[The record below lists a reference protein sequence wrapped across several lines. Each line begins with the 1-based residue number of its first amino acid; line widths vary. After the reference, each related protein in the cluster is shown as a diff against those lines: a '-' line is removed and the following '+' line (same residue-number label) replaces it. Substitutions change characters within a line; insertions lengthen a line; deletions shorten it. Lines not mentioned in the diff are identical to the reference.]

1 MPQVRG
7 PSDKRKARGRKSPG
21 LTYPHHT
28 EKRYYMHFLEWLYDG
43 PRDDMIAVSQF
54 RPYKTTRAFDTAA
67 AAMEYAE
74 ELDGRG
80 AEGVYFRLATL
91 PAGWTPQTP
100 GGRGTAAESAWSYA
114 IMADMDLNGP
124 GHVSTLYPDTDEDL
138 TRLIEKAGLPEP
150 SAWINSG
157 GGRYPIWKLA
167 DRVDAAAMAPVSAAW
182 HAHMIGWAKH
192 LGWKLDNTSDV
203 ARVYRMPGTHNRK
216 AERNGDHVLCRVT
229 SMDGPVYPFD
239 ALTAVLEAA
248 ETPTAEPAKPRESAP
263 GAASLFGSPSEVRA
277 PAAMERRKTAFTDEE
292 GQLDLSR
299 RVRELQEEL
308 YPGNVYRA
316 ISAFTLACLHF
327 QSFPWMS
334 RDVIGQQVLAAAEPL
349 GWTELDA
356 ADWDKIDRTIERWRD
371 GLVEDAWVAT
381 RVPDVAPADA
391 VDALIA
397 EMLTADQMMDRPTPQ
412 YLIKGLLNLDSESW
426 IIGEPGCKKS
436 FVVLDQAIHV
446 VRGLDWRGHKV
457 TQGPVVMIVAE
468 GAGGAS
474 TRIKAW
480 QQEYGPIGTGLYMLP
495 RPVQASNAGAWQV
508 LADACKR
515 LGAVMVVLDT
525 QARVTVG
532 LKENDATDM
541 GIYTHAVSLLREAT
555 QACVLTVH
563 HTGRNGGDARGS
575 SAIDGAQGTELKV
588 TKDGPLVGALVT
600 EKQKDMAEGPDVP
613 LAFKSVEVGVDEDG
627 DPVTSL
633 VLVPQNAFL
642 DAAGGQKGAQWQE
655 VAPSVVEQ
663 ILAVLKDHGGA
674 RGLTQAEV
682 KATVIERF
690 HGNNKNA
697 LDRRTWHSSWTRTC
711 DREEVVMDAGRALVD
726 PLYES
731 DMS

>member
-1 MPQVRG
+1 
-7 PSDKRKARGRKSPG
+7 
-21 LTYPHHT
+21 
-28 EKRYYMHFLEWLYDG
+28 MHFVEWLYDG

-67 AAMEYAE
+67 AAMQYAD
-74 ELDGRG
+74 ELDERG

-91 PAGWTPQTP
+91 PAGWTPATP

-138 TRLIEKAGLPEP
+138 TRLIEKSGLPEP

-157 GGRYPIWKLA
+157 GGRYPVWKLTE
-167 DRVDAAAMAPVSAAW
+167 RVDAAAMAPVSAAW
-182 HAHMIGWAKH
+182 HAHMISWAKH

-229 SMDGPVYPFD
+229 SLDGPVYPFD
-239 ALTAVLEAA
+239 ALVSVLAVADRPVADAIDYAAAA
-248 ETPTAEPAKPRESAP
+248 ETRGA
-263 GAASLFGSPSEVRA
+263 AASLFGSPSDVRA
-277 PAAMERRKTAFTDEE
+277 PATERRKTSFTDEQ

-327 QSFPWMS
+327 QSFPWMN
-334 RDVIGQQVLAAAEPL
+334 REVIGAQILAAAEPL

-356 ADWDKIDRTIERWRD
+356 ADWDKIDRTIERWCD

-381 RVPDVAPADA
+381 RVPDAAPDDA
-391 VDALIA
+391 VAALIA
-397 EMLTADQMMDRPTPQ
+397 EMLTVDQMVDRPAPQ

-426 IIGEPGCKKS
+426 VIGEPGCKKS
-436 FVVLDQAIHV
+436 FVVMDQAIHV
-446 VRGLDWRGHKV
+446 VKGMEWRGHKV

-468 GAGGAS
+468 GAGGVS

-480 QQEYGPIGTGLYMLP
+480 QQEYGPIGDGLYMLP
-495 RPVQASNAGAWQV
+495 RPVQATNAGAWDV
-508 LADACKR
+508 LAAACAR

-541 GIYTHAVSLLREAT
+541 GVYTHAVSTLRAAT
-555 QACVLTVH
+555 GACVLTIH
-563 HTGRNGGDARGS
+563 HTGRDGGNARGS
-575 SAIDGAQGTELKV
+575 SAIDGAQDTELKV
-588 TKDGPLVGALVT
+588 VKADALTGRLVT
-600 EKQKDMAEGPDVP
+600 EKQKNMSEAPDVP
-613 LAFKSVEVGVDEDG
+613 LSFKSVQVGVDEDG
-627 DPVTSL
+627 DPITSL
-633 VLVPQNAFL
+633 VLVPQNAFA
-642 DAAGGQKGAQWQE
+642 DAAGGQEPEQW
-655 VAPSVVEQ
+655 VASSLSVSQMV
-663 ILAVLKDHGGA
+663 LTVLKDHGLD
-674 RGLTQAEV
+674 RGITKPEAHAL
-682 KATVIERF
+682 VIERF
-690 HGNNKNA
+690 QGG
-697 LDRRTWHSSWTRTC
+697 DRSRLHKSTWHTAWN
-711 DREEVVMDAGRALVD
+711 RALIHEGVIGTGGGRFTFD
-726 PLYES
+726 PLDTPE
-731 DMS
+731 